1 MAEAVPA
8 EVTAEVALVA
18 GTETEALVLDM
29 AEAVQAAGTVEAA
42 LLGTA
47 EAVLA
52 LLGMEEAVLLA
63 LPTAEAALPEATAE
77 AALPAVTEE
86 AALPEAMVQAVLPE
100 AMEQAV
106 PVGIA
111 VSRRRHLGHQ
121 QRTALRVT
129 EGRADTARW
138 ATARLRPLV
147 ATQCLRLRRHLVMMH
162 GPSMQSS
169 SRAPGCR
176 RPAEARRADTIR
188 FFP

>member
-8 EVTAEVALVA
+8 EVTVEVALVA

-52 LLGMEEAVLLA
+52 LLGTEEAVLLA
-63 LPTAEAALPEATAE
+63 LPTVEAALPEATAE
-77 AALPAVTEE
+77 AALPADTEE
-86 AALPEAMVQAVLPE
+86 AALPEAMEPA
-100 AMEQAV
+100 

-111 VSRRRHLGHQ
+111 ASRRRHLGHQ

-147 ATQCLRLRRHLVMMH
+147 ATQRLRLRRQPAMMH